1 MIKFF
6 RRIRQRLLSEKKFSK
21 YLFYAFGEIVLVVI
35 GILIALQINN
45 WNENR
50 KLKSKADIYVNK
62 IINDLK
68 VDTLNISKLIN
79 RAMKHKKVI
88 ANYFEYFDSVDSS
101 NVNIEQL
108 IDSINDLEVF
118 YLKYF
123 PVNKTFKDMES
134 SGNSDLLLDTHRDFL
149 INLVSFQSE
158 LEIINKS
165 YVDIAIEENQKSLQQ
180 LGNNTN
186 FYKNLNRKNSK
197 ERQIQG
203 LLHKHLFLN
212 ALDDLYLYIDIR
224 GKKIIET
231 SIEAIDLLTEKND
244 D

>member
-1 MIKFF
+1 MENKT
-6 RRIRQRLLSEKKFSK
+6 SK
-21 YLFYAFGEIVLVVI
+21 YFKYAIGEIVLVVI

-79 RAMKHKKVI
+79 RAVTHKKEI
-88 ANYFEYFDSVDSS
+88 ANYFEYFNSEDSI
-101 NVNIEQL
+101 NVEQL

-158 LEIINKS
+158 LEIINQS

-180 LGNNTN
+180 LGNSTN
-186 FYKNLNRKNSK
+186 FYKKLNRKNSK
-197 ERQIQG
+197 ERQTQG
-203 LLHKHLFLN
+203 LLHKHLFLH
-212 ALDDLYLYIDIR
+212 ALDDLYRYLDIR

-231 SIEAIDLLTEKND
+231 STEAIALLTEKQQ
-244 D
+244 

>member
-1 MIKFF
+1 MENKT
-6 RRIRQRLLSEKKFSK
+6 SK
-21 YLFYAFGEIVLVVI
+21 YFKYAIGEIVLVVI

-79 RAMKHKKVI
+79 RAVTHKKEI
-88 ANYFEYFDSVDSS
+88 ANYFEYFNSEDSI
-101 NVNIEQL
+101 NVEQL

-158 LEIINKS
+158 LEIINQS

-180 LGNNTN
+180 LGNSTN
-186 FYKNLNRKNSK
+186 FYKKLNRKNSK
-197 ERQIQG
+197 ERQTQG
-203 LLHKHLFLN
+203 LLHKHLFLH
-212 ALDDLYLYIDIR
+212 ALDDLYRYLDIR

-231 SIEAIDLLTEKND
+231 STGAIALLTEKQQ
-244 D
+244 

>member
-6 RRIRQRLLSEKKFSK
+6 RHIRQSLIMENKTGK
-21 YLFYAFGEIVLVVI
+21 YFKYAIGEIILVVI

-68 VDTLNISKLIN
+68 VDTLNISNLIN
-79 RAMKHKKVI
+79 RTIKHKKEI
-88 ANYFEYFDSVDSS
+88 TNYFEYFNSVDSTNI
-101 NVNIEQL
+101 NVDQL

-149 INLVSFQSE
+149 INLVAFQSE

-165 YVDIAIEENQKSLQQ
+165 YIDIAIEENQKSLQL
-180 LGNNTN
+180 LGNNAN
-186 FYKNLNRKNSK
+186 FYKKLNKKNSK
-197 ERQIQG
+197 ERQTQG
-203 LLHKHLFLN
+203 LLHRHLFLN
-212 ALDDLYLYIDIR
+212 ALDDLYRYIDIR

-231 SIEAIDLLTEKND
+231 STEAIDLLTEKKQ
-244 D
+244 

>member
-1 MIKFF
+1 MPLAK
-6 RRIRQRLLSEKKFSK
+6 LCLC
-21 YLFYAFGEIVLVVI
+21 VI

-79 RAMKHKKVI
+79 RAVTHKKEI
-88 ANYFEYFDSVDSS
+88 ANYFEYFNSEDSI
-101 NVNIEQL
+101 NVEQL

-158 LEIINKS
+158 LEIINQS

-180 LGNNTN
+180 LGNSTN
-186 FYKNLNRKNSK
+186 FYKKLNRKNSK
-197 ERQIQG
+197 ERQTQG
-203 LLHKHLFLN
+203 LLHKHLFLH
-212 ALDDLYLYIDIR
+212 ALDDLYRYLDIR

-231 SIEAIDLLTEKND
+231 STEAIALLTEKQQ
-244 D
+244 

>member
-1 MIKFF
+1 MKNQTGRYF
-6 RRIRQRLLSEKKFSK
+6 K
-21 YLFYAFGEIVLVVI
+21 YAIGEIVLVVI

-79 RAMKHKKVI
+79 RAVTHKKEI
-88 ANYFEYFDSVDSS
+88 ANYFEYFNSEDSI
-101 NVNIEQL
+101 NVEQL

-158 LEIINKS
+158 LEIINQS

-180 LGNNTN
+180 LGNSTN
-186 FYKNLNRKNSK
+186 FYKKLNRKNSK
-197 ERQIQG
+197 ERQTQG
-203 LLHKHLFLN
+203 LLHKHLFLH
-212 ALDDLYLYIDIR
+212 ALDDLYRYLDIR

-231 SIEAIDLLTEKND
+231 STEAIALLTEKQQ
-244 D
+244 

>member
-6 RRIRQRLLSEKKFSK
+6 RKIRQNLIMENKTSK
-21 YLFYAFGEIVLVVI
+21 YFKYAIGEIVLVVI

-79 RAMKHKKVI
+79 RAVTHKKEI
-88 ANYFEYFDSVDSS
+88 ANYFEYFNSEDSI
-101 NVNIEQL
+101 NVEQL

-158 LEIINKS
+158 LEIINQS

-180 LGNNTN
+180 LGNSTN
-186 FYKNLNRKNSK
+186 FYKKLNRKNSK
-197 ERQIQG
+197 ERQTQG
-203 LLHKHLFLN
+203 LLHKHLFLH
-212 ALDDLYLYIDIR
+212 ALDDLYRYLDIR

-231 SIEAIDLLTEKND
+231 STEAIALLTEKQQ
-244 D
+244 

>member
-6 RRIRQRLLSEKKFSK
+6 RKIRQNLIMENKTSK
-21 YLFYAFGEIVLVVI
+21 YFKYAIGEIVLVVI

-79 RAMKHKKVI
+79 RAVTHKKEI
-88 ANYFEYFDSVDSS
+88 ANYFEYFNSEDSI
-101 NVNIEQL
+101 NVEQL

-158 LEIINKS
+158 LEIINQS

-180 LGNNTN
+180 LGNSTN
-186 FYKNLNRKNSK
+186 FYKKLNRKNSK
-197 ERQIQG
+197 ERQTQG
-203 LLHKHLFLN
+203 LLHKHLFLH
-212 ALDDLYLYIDIR
+212 ALDDLYRYLDIR

-231 SIEAIDLLTEKND
+231 STGAIALLTEKQQ
-244 D
+244 